1 MNLENL
7 KGLKSY
13 LLAYALVVIGF
24 FTYSGMIGWKWFN
37 PTKTEKERSGGHH
50 TTGGRYLRYH
60 K

>member
-1 MNLENL
+1 MNFNNL

-13 LLAYALVVIGF
+13 FFAYALVVIGF
-24 FTYSGMIGWKWFN
+24 FIYSGAIGWKWFN
-37 PTKTEKERSGGHH
+37 PTKTEEERSTGRH